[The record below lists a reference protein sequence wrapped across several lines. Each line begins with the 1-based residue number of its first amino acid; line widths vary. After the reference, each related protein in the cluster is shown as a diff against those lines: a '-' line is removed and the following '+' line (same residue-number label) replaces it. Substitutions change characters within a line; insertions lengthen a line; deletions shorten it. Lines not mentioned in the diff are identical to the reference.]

1 MDEIVNY
8 MDDYNLKYDDEL
20 KETADEIIAKT
31 GKLDKPSSE
40 LKPKSKEA
48 SQLSSRPRIYNIWYR
63 MCENI
68 INNMKK
74 TGTLIKVPV
83 F

>member
-48 SQLSSRPRIYNIWYR
+48 SQLSSRPRI
-63 MCENI
+63 
-68 INNMKK
+68 
-74 TGTLIKVPV
+74 
-83 F
+83 

>member
-1 MDEIVNY
+1 MLRGQINNTNIKKQGDERKKEKMDEIVNY

-48 SQLSSRPRIYNIWYR
+48 SQLSSRPRIYNI
-63 MCENI
+63 
-68 INNMKK
+68 
-74 TGTLIKVPV
+74 
-83 F
+83 